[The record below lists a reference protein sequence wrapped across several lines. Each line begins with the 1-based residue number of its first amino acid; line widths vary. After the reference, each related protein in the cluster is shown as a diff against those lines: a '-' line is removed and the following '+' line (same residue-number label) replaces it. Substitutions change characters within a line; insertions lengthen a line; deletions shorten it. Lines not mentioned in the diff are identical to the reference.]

1 MKDPIEGVQE
11 IGRRLETLK
20 SSDEE
25 LYQAVRTLEPET
37 AETLR
42 DANEKRALA
51 VRPVNLLRYEILR
64 RVLNGEEVG
73 AHVTE
78 QIQEAIQSRDAS
90 AFGSAAYPDD
100 FAERLRTADL
110 KKNIFQNWR
119 VQFRVCYP
127 FFFAGDDRRHV
138 PQLLDTVAKKIKEEL
153 DLESHDHRCFT
164 FDGPN
169 NFGDTSCWLAVFP
182 RERGSHTNAF
192 QLYLGINPHNLEY
205 GLHRGKNVR
214 SNESFRLER
223 GTRIEDVTGHFRIH
237 RRRYLVLN
245 EGLIAT
251 WKFAPGPNASYWE
264 DFHREGII
272 SISFDGIVGDLRQYT
287 DSIDLADRLG
297 VEDPNNSNVV
307 WNLES
312 FRDAGIGDIVVAN
325 RGQRTAVGVGVI
337 EGPYEYRADRNEYWH
352 VRKARWLIS
361 TELKFNKPM
370 FRLDTFSPTLKWQDI
385 KKRLLEEHPGLHDE
399 LEKIENRPESDR
411 SITTPANLYTH
422 EQALADSG
430 LTEDTFAEHWA
441 VLQDKRQVVLQGPPG
456 TGKTYLAEIYG
467 RLVVAGDIQRLEVV
481 QFHPSYSYEDFVEG
495 YRPTTGGGLEVR
507 EGVFKLIC
515 GKARESGDPTVLI
528 IDEINRGDL
537 SKIFGE
543 LLYLLEYRGKQIK
556 LTHNPRLSFEI
567 PKNLYLIGTMNTA
580 DRSLALIDYA
590 LRRRFSFISLEPQYD
605 LVKRLVTSSEIDLDV
620 LIKNFVQLNR
630 EISANT
636 ALGSDFQIGHSYL
649 LRHRELT
656 RVKLAQVWRFDIEAL
671 LREYYFD
678 AQEQLP
684 RLHDLFFDGLAGA

>member
-1 MKDPIEGVQE
+1 M
-11 IGRRLETLK
+11 
-20 SSDEE
+20 
-25 LYQAVRTLEPET
+25 
-37 AETLR
+37 
-42 DANEKRALA
+42 
-51 VRPVNLLRYEILR
+51 
-64 RVLNGEEVG
+64 
-73 AHVTE
+73 
-78 QIQEAIQSRDAS
+78 
-90 AFGSAAYPDD
+90 
-100 FAERLRTADL
+100 
-110 KKNIFQNWR
+110 
-119 VQFRVCYP
+119 
-127 FFFAGDDRRHV
+127 
-138 PQLLDTVAKKIKEEL
+138 
-153 DLESHDHRCFT
+153 
-164 FDGPN
+164 
-169 NFGDTSCWLAVFP
+169 
-182 RERGSHTNAF
+182 
-192 QLYLGINPHNLEY
+192 
-205 GLHRGKNVR
+205 
-214 SNESFRLER
+214 
-223 GTRIEDVTGHFRIH
+223 
-237 RRRYLVLN
+237 
-245 EGLIAT
+245 
-251 WKFAPGPNASYWE
+251 
-264 DFHREGII
+264 
-272 SISFDGIVGDLRQYT
+272 
-287 DSIDLADRLG
+287 DLADKLG

-312 FRDAGIGDIVVAN
+312 FRDASIGDIVVAN
-325 RGQRTAVGVGVI
+325 RGQRTVVGVGVI

-352 VRKARWLIS
+352 VRKTRWLIS

-385 KKRLLEEHPGLHDE
+385 KKRLLEQHSGLQDD
-399 LEKIENRPESDR
+399 LDQIENRPKSNPP
-411 SITTPANLYTH
+411 ITPPPNLYTS
-422 EQALADSG
+422 EQALTDSG
-430 LTEDTFAEHWA
+430 LSEDTFAEHCA

-467 RLVVAGDIQRLEVV
+467 RLLVAGDIQRLEVV

-507 EGVFKLIC
+507 EGIFKLIC
-515 GKARESGDPTVLI
+515 DKAHKSGNPTVLI

-567 PKNLYLIGTMNTA
+567 PENLYLIGTMNTA

-590 LRRRFSFISLEPQYD
+590 LRRRFSFISLTPQYD
-605 LVKRLVTSSEIDLDV
+605 LVKRLVTSDEIDLDV
-620 LIKNFVQLNR
+620 LVKNFVELNQ

-656 RVKLAQVWRFDIEAL
+656 RVKLAQVWRFDIEPL